1 MLRSGRR
8 VSLIAMWLLL
18 FPVYFLSSIFKLL
31 WVSAPGSPRSST
43 RDKEATVFFYL
54 TSQRASQ
61 FWKANFLQQTS
72 QRCRLQGHWE
82 QPRTTG
88 RSVQSC
94 PGCSHSHRGSGQQ
107 ALHRVPAPSACP
119 AHTTESCHFTSINEL
134 PHTLTASEKLC
145 WEGLC
150 LRAPLPLSFHWALF
164 PSFPAAQ
171 RVLLL
176 LTAKDP
182 RF

>member
-94 PGCSHSHRGSGQQ
+94 PGCSHSLRGSGQQ

-134 PHTLTASEKLC
+134 PHSSLMLRRSLRLKNFAGKVCASGHPCLC
-145 WEGLC
+145 PFTGPC
-150 LRAPLPLSFHWALF
+150 SHLSQQHRGC
-164 PSFPAAQ
+164 SSS
-171 RVLLL
+171 
-176 LTAKDP
+176 
-182 RF
+182 